1 VSYHPEQKKSVCA
14 FFCFF
19 LSHGLAW
26 FLRFPFLS
34 LYSQLT
40 NTNLQMPIS
49 IFLSRQSR
57 DRIASLSR
65 DSFDNNLK
73 KKKKGKI
80 HPSSP
85 HVRLALSSSCYCTP
99 DVYTVLSV
107 LLSRYFSDLS
117 PRAHLSVDCRNFSKW
132 RKEKTENSFSPYFS
146 PRSDRDDAQEKCFF
160 LSLFFE
166 RNLRLERGDKN
177 KIFPTKTFLCVC
189 IYPGTHIHGTLIT
202 VGLSPVCLGL

>member
-1 VSYHPEQKKSVCA
+1 MSYHPEQKKVSARSFVSS
-14 FFCFF
+14 F
-19 LSHGLAW
+19 LTAWLDSLFLASSN
-26 FLRFPFLS
+26 R
-34 LYSQLT
+34 
-40 NTNLQMPIS
+40 QMPIS

-73 KKKKGKI
+73 KKKRKKI

-107 LLSRYFSDLS
+107 LLSRYFLS
-117 PRAHLSVDCRNFSKW
+117 PALTCRLTAATFSNG
-132 RKEKTENSFSPYFS
+132 EKKKKPKILFLLIFLLDQTETTHKKNV
-146 PRSDRDDAQEKCFF
+146 F
-160 LSLFFE
+160 LFLFFFE

-177 KIFPTKTFLCVC
+177 KIFPTKTVLCV
-189 IYPGTHIHGTLIT
+189 
-202 VGLSPVCLGL
+202 